1 MYSGSSDGEGHESS
15 SAPRKIPPPSSMLW
29 VRNLRRYIGTGAG
42 LGSEALMELETKRIL
57 FDIFKEKQ
65 QKSAEAGAIPSFYKK
80 KPEEG
85 SISNRVQ
92 RLAKYRFLKKQSDLL
107 LNADDLD
114 AMWVCLRENCV
125 IDDATGAE
133 KGSLSIRGKRLRGER
148 TPDWWLNPVG
158 SALQR
163 FSALV
168 LNHNRLQES
177 YRRMNY
183 EDFCHIASVCT
194 EQIGPKCRRFF
205 SPSNFMK
212 FEKDESGRIAILPF
226 YLYVMRTVSLTQA
239 RIDMSELDEDSDGFL
254 QSHEMEA
261 YIRGLIPNLAQLRD
275 MPSAFVQMYCRIAAH
290 KFFFFCDPHR
300 RAEFVCKVEVN
311 FNAVWL
317 PLAIQH
323 GFQAEFAQWKACIK
337 KILLSNCLQELM
349 ELHQES
355 EEEVTDTEQ
364 AENWFSLTSAQRI
377 CDMFLALDKDM
388 NGTLSKQELREYAD
402 GTLTDIFI
410 ERAFDEHVRRGKTG
424 VGNAREMDFES
435 FLDFVLALENKDTPE
450 GLTYLFRCLDLQGR
464 GYLTTA
470 DIHSLFRDVHQKWIE
485 GGNYELC
492 IEDVRDEIWDM
503 VKPVDPLRITLSDL
517 LGCKQGGTVASML
530 IDVRGF
536 WAHDNRENLLQEE
549 EEPEEE

>member
-1 MYSGSSDGEGHESS
+1 MYSVSSDGEGHEASQ
-15 SAPRKIPPPSSMLW
+15 RKIPPASSMLW
-29 VRNLRRYIGTGAG
+29 VRNLRRFIGSGAG

-57 FDIFKEKQ
+57 LDIFKEKQ
-65 QKSAEAGAIPSFYKK
+65 QKSAEAGTIPSFYKK
-80 KPEEG
+80 ACSRIFVKPEEG
-85 SISNRVQ
+85 SISQRVQ

-133 KGSLSIRGKRLRGER
+133 K
-148 TPDWWLNPVG
+148 
-158 SALQR
+158 
-163 FSALV
+163 
-168 LNHNRLQES
+168 
-177 YRRMNY
+177 MNY

-212 FEKDESGRIAILPF
+212 FEKDEQGRIAILPF

-254 QSHEMEA
+254 QPHEMEA

-275 MPSAFVQMYCRIAAH
+275 MPSGFSAMYCRIAAQ

-300 RAEFVCKVEVN
+300 R
-311 FNAVWL
+311 
-317 PLAIQH
+317 
-323 GFQAEFAQWKACIK
+323 GKACIK
-337 KILLSNCLQELM
+337 KVLLSNCLQELM

-355 EEEVTDTEQ
+355 EEEVTDNEQ

-377 CDMFLALDKDM
+377 CDMFIALDKDSSQS
-388 NGTLSKQELREYAD
+388 LSKQELREYAD
-402 GTLTDIFI
+402 GTLTEIII
-410 ERAFDEHVRRGKTG
+410 ERVFDEHVRRGKSG
-424 VGNAREMDFES
+424 GSSREMDFDS

-503 VKPVDPLRITLSDL
+503 VKPADPLRITLADL
-517 LGCKQGGTVASML
+517 LACKQGGTVASML

-549 EEPEEE
+549 EEPEEES

>member
-1 MYSGSSDGEGHESS
+1 MYSGGSSDGESHDAS
-15 SAPRKIPPPSSMLW
+15 SARKIPPASSMLW
-29 VRNLRRYIGTGAG
+29 VRNLRRFIGSGAG

-57 FDIFKEKQ
+57 LDIFKEKQ
-65 QKSAEAGAIPSFYKK
+65 QKSAEAGTIPSFYKK
-80 KPEEG
+80 KPEDG
-85 SISNRVQ
+85 SISHKVQ

-133 KGSLSIRGKRLRGER
+133 
-148 TPDWWLNPVG
+148 N
-158 SALQR
+158 
-163 FSALV
+163 
-168 LNHNRLQES
+168 
-177 YRRMNY
+177 
-183 EDFCHIASVCT
+183 
-194 EQIGPKCRRFF
+194 
-205 SPSNFMK
+205 
-212 FEKDESGRIAILPF
+212 
-226 YLYVMRTVSLTQA
+226 VSLTQA

-254 QSHEMEA
+254 QHHEMEA

-275 MPSAFVQMYCRIAAH
+275 MPTQFVQMYCRIASQ
-290 KFFFFCDPHR
+290 KFFFFCDPNR
-300 RAEFVCKVEVN
+300 R
-311 FNAVWL
+311 
-317 PLAIQH
+317 
-323 GFQAEFAQWKACIK
+323 GKACIK
-337 KILLSNCLQELM
+337 KVLLSNCLQELM

-377 CDMFLALDKDM
+377 CDVFLALDKDM

-410 ERAFDEHVRRGKTG
+410 ERAFDEHLRRGKSG
-424 VGNAREMDFES
+424 NANAREMDFES
-435 FLDFVLALENKDTPE
+435 FLDFVLALENKDSPE
-450 GLTYLFRCLDLQGR
+450 GITYLFKCLDLNGR
-464 GYLTTA
+464 GFLTTA
-470 DIHSLFRDVHQKWIE
+470 DIHTLFRDVHQKWIE

-503 VKPVDPLRITLSDL
+503 VKPADPLRITLSDL
-517 LGCKQGGTVASML
+517 LSCKQGGTVASML